1 MSDRH
6 ARNKRSDSRPAGGG
20 VEASLPCRL
29 PVLLKGILSASIA
42 ALVGCSASNRE
53 SGDSRIGVY
62 STAYLTDDNR
72 IAYASNSGKKDV
84 PKPPQD
90 WVWNGDGVLGKPS
103 IEVNL
108 TNQSAIFFKD
118 GSEVGRSPV
127 SSGREGFST
136 PTGNFSI
143 IDKNKN
149 HVSSL
154 YGDYVDAEG
163 GVVVANVASNRDLRP
178 PGTKFRGAPMP
189 YFMRIHGG
197 VGMHAGY
204 LPGYPAS
211 HGCIRMPR
219 GAAQRF
225 FENAPVGTPV
235 RVLK

>member
-1 MSDRH
+1 MSDYYPVI
-6 ARNKRSDSRPAGGG
+6 KTSIPSSS
-20 VEASLPCRL
+20 VASGRLLAAFLPL
-29 PVLLKGILSASIA
+29 MPKLALLLWIA
-42 ALVGCSASNRE
+42 ALLGCAPSSRDA
-53 SGDSRIGVY
+53 GDSRIGVY
-62 STAYLTDDNR
+62 STAYLTDDNQ
-72 IAYASNSGKKDV
+72 IAYASNSGR
-84 PKPPQD
+84 KPASKPRPE
-90 WVWNGDGVLGKPS
+90 WIWNGDGVLGKPS

-108 TNQSAIFFKD
+108 ATQSASFFKN
-118 GSEVGRSPV
+118 GSEVGRSPI
-127 SSGREGFST
+127 SSGREGYGT
-136 PTGNFSI
+136 PTGNFAI
-143 IDKNKN
+143 LDKNQN

-154 YGDYVDAEG
+154 YGDYVDAQG
-163 GVVVANVASNRDLRP
+163 TVVVANVASKRDARP

-235 RVLK
+235 KVIR